1 MEKLIDFKKDWL
13 EKEITNFVTTNT
25 LCVGSSDLK
34 RQVLRAIKISAPWR
48 EKSYLMINIANDF
61 NISSK
66 SITPL
71 LISSELL
78 MIAALTAD
86 DIFDKSIERENK
98 KTIFSTK
105 GPNLSFLI
113 AETIYS
119 LAIISLNNFVISKN
133 KIPNKAKQIIFNNFL
148 KAYQGIQLAQYW
160 RSNQNLNSIQKM
172 SIAKIKGFYNLGVG
186 LLFSATLS
194 SPAYISGNKNKAIML
209 ERIGEK
215 LGLAL
220 QISNDISDF
229 DWDKKDL
236 GRSGLEDLKNIQP
249 NITLS
254 LFLKKETELKSKKII
269 QRFIN
274 LQDNHQEIKIIF
286 KKSGAIDKSKIVL
299 KKTVSEIKNK
309 IEELSVQESKMAI
322 CHILELL

>member
-13 EKEITNFVTTNT
+13 EKEITNFVATNT

-34 RQVLRAIKISAPWR
+34 RQILRAIKISAPWR

-61 NISSK
+61 NISLK
-66 SITPL
+66 SIIPL

-86 DIFDKSIERENK
+86 DIFDKSLERENK

-172 SIAKIKGFYNLGVG
+172 SITKIKGFYNLGVG

-194 SPAYISGNKNKAIML
+194 SPAYISGDKNKAIML
-209 ERIGEK
+209 ARIGEK

-286 KKSGAIDKSKIVL
+286 KKSGAIDKSKIIL
-299 KKTVSEIKNK
+299 EKTVSEIKNK
-309 IEELSVQESKMAI
+309 IEELSMQESKMAI